1 MKKVSPLSQLCH
13 KAQASDVEVQ
23 SGPRTSVIFDPT
35 LTAMFVTTR
44 IDNGFDI
51 GEVVEAP
58 EADHMLLGV
67 GADDTVLTSGGY
79 GDVVK

>member
-1 MKKVSPLSQLCH
+1 
-13 KAQASDVEVQ
+13 
-23 SGPRTSVIFDPT
+23 
-35 LTAMFVTTR
+35 MFVTTR